1 MTCGKQLDNNR
12 KSLRRII
19 FFPTSH
25 AFSTSKDYMAHVILK
40 QILSYG
46 KKDRVVTCD
55 LTLDYCSVVVKL

>member
-1 MTCGKQLDNNR
+1 
-12 KSLRRII
+12 
-19 FFPTSH
+19 
-25 AFSTSKDYMAHVILK
+25 MAHVILK